1 MHIISFTASN
11 RFADA
16 WSQRGVVRHRWRY
29 DRLDVAAG
37 VFCFGPLLRIC
48 CAKRVL
54 SFTFAV
60 LYTFRLK
67 LTVTGIVLRPSLANN
82 NNNMQQH
89 NRNSVFGTF
98 TANLLCKTCPVVYF
112 RCFVTLSGWNRQ
124 WQESFYDHHWQTN
137 WVSSFCDSGTRE
149 SALTLTMWLLSV
161 QHWNCSSVE
170 HSGLAIDMPYELK
183 LSKRYH
189 IYSSPWITR
198 YHAAS
203 SYERRLARNCIC
215 YGLVCL
221 VVTLM
226 PEPVSFV
233 HHARQSPPQTFA
245 ICQWPLTT
253 RWVQRRNRCDLAY
266 VGAADRYV
274 TALRCHWEPPR
285 KCTFVLPVSHDGK
298 TGSSRA
304 QSLK

>member
-1 MHIISFTASN
+1 VQNVSC
-11 RFADA
+11 
-16 WSQRGVVRHRWRY
+16 
-29 DRLDVAAG
+29 RLLPL
-37 VFCFGPLLRIC
+37 FC
-48 CAKRVL
+48 
-54 SFTFAV
+54 
-60 LYTFRLK
+60 YTFRLK
-67 LTVTGIVLRPSLANN
+67 STVTGIVLRPSLANKLG
-82 NNNMQQH
+82 QQFLWQRH
-89 NRNSVFGTF
+89 ARICTHVDDV
-98 TANLLCKTCPVVYF
+98 TAI
-112 RCFVTLSGWNRQ
+112 
-124 WQESFYDHHWQTN
+124 
-137 WVSSFCDSGTRE
+137 
-149 SALTLTMWLLSV
+149 
-161 QHWNCSSVE
+161 CST
-170 HSGLAIDMPYELK
+170 LK
-183 LSKRYH
+183 LFECWTQRSSHRYAVRTQAIQTISH
-189 IYSSPWITR
+189 LQFTVDYTVSCR
-198 YHAAS
+198 S

-221 VVTLM
+221 VVTLT

-304 QSLK
+304 QSFK